1 MYGNKGNAPV
11 LQLWLFL
18 AIFLRDRI
26 WRQCIVAAISRREK
40 VGTFLP
46 AYGGDL
52 WQQAIASGKGCLVCK
67 LSDNGFAYWLVLMNS
82 RKEGTTS

>member
-26 WRQCIVAAISRREK
+26 WRQCIVAAISRKEK
-40 VGTFLP
+40 VGKFLP

-52 WQQAIASGKGCLVCK
+52 W
-67 LSDNGFAYWLVLMNS
+67 
-82 RKEGTTS
+82 